1 MLLNLLMV
9 MLQGNLLVMLLNLP
23 MDVDAVESAD
33 SVNVAVFS
41 SSKTVVVIL
50 QLVLKASSLTNQK
63 QVADMS
69 GMKRRFQCA
78 C

>member
-33 SVNVAVFS
+33 SVNVAVF
-41 SSKTVVVIL
+41 L
-50 QLVLKASSLTNQK
+50 
-63 QVADMS
+63 
-69 GMKRRFQCA
+69 
-78 C
+78 